1 MTVVRAAPGRSSAPS
16 RIARAA
22 APAGADRHGGR
33 IPIAIHTADPISRVG
48 IATQLRA
55 HPSLWLLD
63 DPQSAEARVSL
74 VIADDVDDETIQLV
88 RSLALATATV
98 VIAREIDDA
107 ALTRI
112 VEAGA
117 RGILR
122 RSEAVPE
129 RLVAALLAA
138 ANGEGAVPPDLLGRL
153 LAHVGTLQREV
164 LAPRGLGMLRLT
176 ERETTVIRLVAD
188 GLDTAEIA
196 ARLAYSER
204 TVKNIIHDVVARHQ
218 LRNRTHAVAFAIR
231 QGWI

>member
-1 MTVVRAAPGRSSAPS
+1 MPVEAAP
-16 RIARAA
+16 
-22 APAGADRHGGR
+22 DRHGGR

-63 DPQSAEARVSL
+63 DGESADARVSL
-74 VIADDVDDETIQLV
+74 VIADEVDDEAIQLV
-88 RSLALATATV
+88 RALALHTAAV
-98 VIAREIDDA
+98 VIARDIDDT

-176 ERETTVIRLVAD
+176 ERETTVMRLVAD
-188 GLDTAEIA
+188 GLDTGEIA
-196 ARLAYSER
+196 AKLAYSER
-204 TVKNIIHDVVARHQ
+204 TVKNVIHDVVARHQ

>member
-1 MTVVRAAPGRSSAPS
+1 MTVVRAGPGRSPGSSARGQVS
-16 RIARAA
+16 EEA
-22 APAGADRHGGR
+22 APDPHAGR
-33 IPIAIHTADPISRVG
+33 IPIAIYTADPISRVG

-63 DPQSAEARVSL
+63 EGDAAAARVSL
-74 VIADDVDDETIQLV
+74 VIADDVDDQTIQLV
-88 RSLALATATV
+88 RSLAIGGATV
-98 VIAREIDDA
+98 VIARDIDDA

-122 RSEAVPE
+122 RTEAVPE
-129 RLVAALLAA
+129 RLVSVLLAA

-153 LAHVGTLQREV
+153 LTHVGTLQREV